1 MYLAAVSTTAPV
13 DLALLVVRV
22 VFGIFFAVHG
32 INKVRGGL
40 RGTAG
45 WFESVGM
52 RWPLW
57 QARVAASTE
66 IVAGSLLAVGLLT
79 PFAAAG
85 MIGVMVVAIRV
96 AHWNTGF
103 FIFNEGQGWEYCA
116 SIAVMAWAVATIGP
130 GRWSVDHA
138 LDLQLSGAW
147 SGALIAAALG
157 VGGAV
162 GQLALSY
169 RAPTEENS

>member
-1 MYLAAVSTTAPV
+1 MHLAEVGTTAPV

-22 VFGIFFAVHG
+22 VFGIFFVAHG

-40 RGTAG
+40 TGTAG
-45 WFESVGM
+45 WFQSIGM

-66 IVAGSLLAVGLLT
+66 IVTGCLLAVGLLT

-116 SIAVMAWAVATIGP
+116 SIAVIAWAVAAIGP

-138 LDLQLSGAW
+138 LDLHLSGAW
-147 SGALIAAALG
+147 SGALVAAALG

-162 GQLALSY
+162 AQLSISF
-169 RAPTEENS
+169 REPTGENS